1 MAKTTIENPVI
12 NGPFEEPHMWL
23 PAVNNYGEFGEWAF
37 LKLTDQWDMQ
47 NTIREFMSEYA
58 S

>member
-1 MAKTTIENPVI
+1 MPKVTIGNPVI
-12 NGPFEEPHMWL
+12 NSPFEELQRHFSK
-23 PAVNNYGEFGEWAF
+23 YGEWTF
-37 LKLTDQWDMQ
+37 LEITDPWDMQ